1 MTPNYD
7 AAATKAT
14 ETLIF
19 NNVSSTPVDPV
30 KILKTTPGV
39 LVLTFAEAAGQ
50 LGEERE
56 NIIASFGDSQD
67 AITSVK
73 IIDGKPRYIV
83 AFNQRLPYF
92 MVQRG
97 LARELGHIILHHD
110 GTRPA
115 DVRMAEAYCFAHHLL
130 CPRPLIHAIQ
140 QEVPVT
146 VEVLGNITGC
156 YERCLAQMRK
166 EPGARVPAELNRE
179 LLKQFDAYIKNYLC
193 FQKILSVDDTSAL
206 ADFGTYMDGY
216 EE

>member
-73 IIDGKPRYIV
+73 FIDGKPRYIV

-97 LARELGHIILHHD
+97 LARELGHILLGHD

-166 EPGARVPAELNRE
+166 EPGAKVPKELNRE

-193 FQKILSVDDTSAL
+193 FQKILSADDTSAL

>member
-1 MTPNYD
+1 MTPSYD

-73 IIDGKPRYIV
+73 FIDGKPRYIV

-110 GTRPA
+110 GTRPT

-140 QEVPVT
+140 HEIPMT
-146 VEVLGNITGC
+146 VEVLGCITGC
-156 YERCLAQMRK
+156 YERCLARMRK
-166 EPGARVPAELNRE
+166 EPGARVPKELNRE